1 MTRRKHFQALAA
13 VAGFII
19 LAGSL
24 TSCQTLKKKFTRE
37 KKKKVSSE
45 IIPVLE
51 PVDYPSRALNPK
63 ERYSHH
69 YTMWQVWQKDLER
82 ALRSKESEKR
92 LKYLLAQAVTHLEG
106 MRSWLSAES
115 AGRVDEVI
123 KGYRDLDGRL
133 NQPDA
138 FKDYL
143 HLARQADRLGKSVR
157 IESDSWQVKE

>member
-1 MTRRKHFQALAA
+1 MTKRKHFQALASA
-13 VAGFII
+13 LVFMIF
-19 LAGSL
+19 AGSL
-24 TSCQTLKKKFTRE
+24 TSCQTLRKKFTRE
-37 KKKKVSSE
+37 KKKKVSGE

-51 PVDYPSRALNPK
+51 PVDYPFRERNPE
-63 ERYSHH
+63 ERYLHH

-106 MRSWLSAES
+106 MRNWLSAEG
-115 AGRVDEVI
+115 ARRVDEVI

-157 IESDSWQVKE
+157 IESGGWQVKE